1 MVQMTIYGVV
11 YVHFGSF
18 EQLSLVGGL
27 NRNFDTSHQGS
38 PLWGESVIQHSQA
51 LKINEYSLS
60 CHTSCD
66 PTLTSTNNSLVFTLS
81 CDIIKNSK
89 NI

>member
-1 MVQMTIYGVV
+1 MVQVTIYGVV

-38 PLWGESVIQHSQA
+38 PLWGGGIGGLPPYGFFPPCPPILNVIAHRRWANFS
-51 LKINEYSLS
+51 E
-60 CHTSCD
+60 
-66 PTLTSTNNSLVFTLS
+66 
-81 CDIIKNSK
+81 
-89 NI
+89 